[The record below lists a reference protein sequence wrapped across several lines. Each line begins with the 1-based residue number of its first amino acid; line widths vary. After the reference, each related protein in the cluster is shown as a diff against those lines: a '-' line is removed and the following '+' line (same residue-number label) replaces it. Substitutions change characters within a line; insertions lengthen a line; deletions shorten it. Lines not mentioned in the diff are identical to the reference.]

1 MKRGDVYLADLDP
14 TKARCRP
21 DDDLFSFFKMT
32 A

>member
-14 TKARCRP
+14 LEVRSRL
-21 DDDLFSFFKMT
+21 DDGLFLFSRMT